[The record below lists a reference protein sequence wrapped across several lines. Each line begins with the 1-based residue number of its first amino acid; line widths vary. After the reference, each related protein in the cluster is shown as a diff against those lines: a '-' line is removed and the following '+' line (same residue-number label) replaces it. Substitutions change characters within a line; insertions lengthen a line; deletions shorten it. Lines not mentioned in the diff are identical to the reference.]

1 MMSVCVFHNN
11 SHISKSDDRTS
22 YSILLIGGTYMP
34 IPAAQGQG
42 CASGLRLE
50 TGQDKALKVAGV
62 EYVCTCG
69 ILGVW
74 ICSHCS

>member
-1 MMSVCVFHNN
+1 
-11 SHISKSDDRTS
+11 
-22 YSILLIGGTYMP
+22 MP
-34 IPAAQGQG
+34 IPAAPGQG

-50 TGQDKALKVAGV
+50 TGQDKALKVAGE

-74 ICSHCS
+74 ICSNCS